1 MVMQAVVL
9 HWDLLV
15 LAEAEEAAI
24 LRQQGQE
31 EQAASPVVA
40 VAVAERL
47 LTQEPQVQ
55 AVLVVLAL

>member
-1 MVMQAVVL
+1 
-9 HWDLLV
+9 LLA

-55 AVLVVLAL
+55 AVLAVLAS